1 MISWSTILLNANGLF
16 DFDLT
21 FSLEAL
27 LFLILSTVITFVFL
41 SPISNQ
47 LEERA
52 LFLEYTIRKSM
63 ILITFGYDQLENSVN
78 LLLQEIA
85 ELNRQVKVLKK
96 TVTKSFET
104 EVLKIQKDNL
114 NLLTKI
120 KTKLIIRSGNLFAS
134 LTPEIEK
141 IANKFFDQRFQS
153 NS

>member
-1 MISWSTILLNANGLF
+1 MIFYSTILLNANGLF

-21 FSLEAL
+21 FPIEAL
-27 LFLILSTVITFVFL
+27 LFLILSIVITFIFL
-41 SPISNQ
+41 SPIANQ

-52 LFLEYTIRKSM
+52 VFLEYTIRKSM

-78 LLLQEIA
+78 LLLQEIT

-96 TVTKSFET
+96 TVTKSFEN
-104 EVLKIQKDNL
+104 EISKIQKDNL

-120 KTKLIIRSGNLFAS
+120 KTKLIIRSANLFAS

-153 NS
+153 N